1 MKTVILRHVALFEHD
16 FPANCSLWYKAY
28 TLVNQH
34 SNGTWTLWRCI
45 SAIPASYVC
54 LPEGNDLFLP
64 CQIPSLRGGIG
75 LLAFVAIRQQLAAT
89 SRGGPGWVGTAT
101 SKVGQTT
108 YPHGKEKGCT
118 WYMHLGWMV
127 LRQVTVG
134 GLKKRKRVGCVWCIV
149 CFCLGGAGEGNWRT
163 GLVKWMDSWWCHWH

>member
-1 MKTVILRHVALFEHD
+1 MKTVILRHVVLFEHD
-16 FPANCSLWYKAY
+16 FPASCSLLYKAY

-34 SNGTWTLWRCI
+34 SHGTWTLW
-45 SAIPASYVC
+45 
-54 LPEGNDLFLP
+54 NDLFLP

-75 LLAFVAIRQQLAAT
+75 LLAFAAIRQQLAAT
-89 SRGGPGWVGTAT
+89 SRGSTGWVGTAT

-127 LRQVTVG
+127 LRQITVG
-134 GLKKRKRVGCVWCIV
+134 GLKKRKLVGCVCVLFV
-149 CFCLGGAGEGNWRT
+149 CFFLGGREIEER
-163 GLVKWMDSWWCHWH
+163 GL